1 MEQIPKSHR
10 PRQQS
15 ECASQASPD
24 SEHGVIVGS
33 LVGSAVGIVVGS
45 AVGFVVVTGAV
56 VVGTGAVGNDAV
68 TK

>member
-1 MEQIPKSHR
+1 M
-10 PRQQS
+10 
-15 ECASQASPD
+15 
-24 SEHGVIVGS
+24 GS